1 MLKQNIYLP
10 YCFFGS
16 IPWRADHM
24 KRYQNVFFSPQKGT
38 TSTPVILYLAGQEF
52 LHIKNSC
59 GCAYRTSLLCIPVQI
74 NHRTVKI
81 IFWQSQSNYGSQM
94 NVSHSE
100 ADPNIELKG
109 DGVVLLALAVFLP
122 SVISFFFY
130 PKKEGWASSRSTT
143 VALQNVTW
151 VILRKYSIQLVQISS
166 KMTFE
171 CHAMSL
177 ACSYSYTA
185 TRRMW
190 NMFEIFWG
198 NCILCKEMP

>member
-1 MLKQNIYLP
+1 MVVLIEQACCVSQFKLITELLKL
-10 YCFFGS
+10 S
-16 IPWRADHM
+16 SD
-24 KRYQNVFFSPQKGT
+24 
-38 TSTPVILYLAGQEF
+38 
-52 LHIKNSC
+52 
-59 GCAYRTSLLCIPVQI
+59 
-74 NHRTVKI
+74 NHNPTMVLK
-81 IFWQSQSNYGSQM
+81 
-94 NVSHSE
+94 SHSE

-109 DGVVLLALAVFLP
+109 GGVVLLALAVFLP

-151 VILRKYSIQLVQISS
+151 VILSKYNIQLVQISS

-185 TRRMW
+185 TSRM
-190 NMFEIFWG
+190 
-198 NCILCKEMP
+198 

>member
-1 MLKQNIYLP
+1 
-10 YCFFGS
+10 
-16 IPWRADHM
+16 
-24 KRYQNVFFSPQKGT
+24 
-38 TSTPVILYLAGQEF
+38 
-52 LHIKNSC
+52 
-59 GCAYRTSLLCIPVQI
+59 
-74 NHRTVKI
+74 
-81 IFWQSQSNYGSQM
+81 M

-151 VILRKYSIQLVQISS
+151 VILRKYNIQLVQISS

-185 TRRMW
+185 TRRM
-190 NMFEIFWG
+190 
-198 NCILCKEMP
+198 